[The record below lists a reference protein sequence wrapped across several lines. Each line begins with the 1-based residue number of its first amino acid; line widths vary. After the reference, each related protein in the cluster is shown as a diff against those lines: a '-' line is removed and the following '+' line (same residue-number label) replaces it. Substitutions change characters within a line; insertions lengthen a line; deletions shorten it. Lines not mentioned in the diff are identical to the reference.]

1 MKPLVVTLDYSEML
15 PPMHE
20 TFTIPAGT
28 EIFIDTTD
36 RGLVKVEPVD
46 HARASEP
53 EPDPEL
59 ERLFEEVRALYMK
72 RKKR

>member
-1 MKPLVVTLDYSEML
+1 MKPLTVHIDYSEML

-20 TFTIPAGT
+20 TFTVPAGT

-36 RGLVKVEPVD
+36 RGLVKVEPVVIDPD
-46 HARASEP
+46 HEP

-72 RKKR
+72 KKKR